1 MKRNK
6 IFFTL
11 REKPNGSVLWK
22 GTLVQPQGRNLFR
35 IENGKDNIVLEI
47 QKRFT
52 DTTHSTNTLN
62 DTDKLSV
69 NIRLKSPSFYPTKH
83 KKGGEFESARIRVFK
98 NDFPKA
104 IGKLLN
110 PSSSIP
116 LFEIDDADDALQVE
130 VKKIFIPFNII
141 DIRTKLEIL
150 L

>member
-11 REKPNGSVLWK
+11 RKRPNGSVLWN
-22 GTLVQPQGRNLFR
+22 GTLVKPQEGNVFR
-35 IENGKDNIVLEI
+35 IENGKDNIALEI

-69 NIRLKSPSFYPTKH
+69 NIMLKSPNFYLTKH
-83 KKGGEFESARIRVFK
+83 KKRGDYKSERMRVFK

-110 PSSSIP
+110 PPSSIP
-116 LFEIDDADDALQVE
+116 LIEIDDADDAL
-130 VKKIFIPFNII
+130 
-141 DIRTKLEIL
+141 
-150 L
+150 